1 MENENLQIETNDNE
15 NKPMNTD
22 ATNTEK
28 KEKITWKYWLEIYI
42 GCVIISA
49 IIGLLLLGECKNV
62 LDYVKGV
69 FRLSIV
75 FFLLYLIGLFIEL
88 ISPLLSPLLSR
99 FFPLDNGIGINPS
112 PKPKKEKR
120 KSKHELL
127 QEQYIEHLESIPK
140 FEIELSNVEIKR
152 TALKDL
158 EPIKHTNITKSTSPD
173 KYFRFIAID
182 IETTGLSA
190 LSEIIEVSAIKFVDF
205 EPVEVF
211 TTLCK
216 SKKPVPQE
224 ATEINHITNDMLE
237 NQPYFWEIVPSL
249 QQFIDGFP
257 LVAHNIDFDLK
268 FLRMYGLDIDISKT
282 IFIDTLELAR
292 KKLKKIKKDPDGYL
306 HYDKDYDVI
315 DHKLI
320 TVRDYF
326 RIYQPKSMEH
336 RALSD
341 AYSTALVF
349 KELLELIKG

>member
-1 MENENLQIETNDNE
+1 MENKNLQIESNDDE
-15 NKPMNTD
+15 NKPMNTG
-22 ATNTEK
+22 TTT
-28 KEKITWKYWLEIYI
+28 KEKEDITGLQ
-42 GCVIISA
+42 CVLAYLGRLVASFFIA
-49 IIGLLLLGECKNV
+49 LLFSSNYR
-62 LDYVKGV
+62 DFYD
-69 FRLSIV
+69 
-75 FFLLYLIGLFIEL
+75 YLITVFVMSI
-88 ISPLLSPLLSR
+88 IWS
-99 FFPLDNGIGINPS
+99 FFHMCSICTTDDTEQMTDNKATE
-112 PKPKKEKR
+112 KPKKEKR